1 MKIRRGDSKLIKF
14 RRVDQDGNVLTSLPL
29 AMYFTVKDKPN
40 GRLLF
45 QKTLE
50 KGITFNNETFYYTVE
65 ILPSDTENLEF
76 GRYGFDIEVV
86 TENDLIHTICVS
98 YLDVLIDYTEP
109 GDR

>member
-14 RRVDQDGNVLTSLPL
+14 RRVDQNGEVLTSLPT
-29 AMYFTVKDKPN
+29 AMYFTVKDSPD
-40 GRLLF
+40 GRLIF

-50 KGITFNNETFYYTVE
+50 NGITFDDETFYYTVE
-65 ILPSDTENLEF
+65 ILPTDTENLSF
-76 GRYGFDIEVV
+76 GRYGFDIEVT